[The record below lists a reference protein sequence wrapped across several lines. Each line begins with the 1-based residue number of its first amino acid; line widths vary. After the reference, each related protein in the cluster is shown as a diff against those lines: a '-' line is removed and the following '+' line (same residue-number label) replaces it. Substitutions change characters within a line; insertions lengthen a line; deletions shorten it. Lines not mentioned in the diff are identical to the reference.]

1 MQVASPI
8 DWAATLEALIGSG
21 VDRVLDLEFAS
32 AQLVGL
38 SCAAI
43 RHGCLYRRLRRFGD
57 LSRLSLT
64 ASVRSHR
71 LP

>member
-32 AQLVGL
+32 AHWSACPARRYVM
-38 SCAAI
+38 AAFTAVCDASEI
-43 RHGCLYRRLRRFGD
+43 SPV
-57 LSRLSLT
+57 SR
-64 ASVRSHR
+64 
-71 LP
+71 